1 MTSILDRILKYY
13 QSIQAVMVLIVVF
26 AVFSFINVP
35 QQKVPKLIINQGV
48 IIGIYPGA
56 SSKEVEEQL
65 TSKIENFIIRY
76 NEVDK
81 QKTYSHSKDG
91 IMFIHVELIDEL
103 DDEFQFWARME
114 NELAELSL
122 N

>member
-81 QKTYSHSKDG
+81 QKTYSHSNDG

-103 DDEFQFWARME
+103 DDEFQFWTRME

>member
-1 MTSILDRILKYY
+1 MATFFNNSLTSVSGSVF
-13 QSIQAVMVLIVVF
+13 QSRSECF
-26 AVFSFINVP
+26 SFSFINVP

-91 IMFIHVELIDEL
+91 IMFIHVELMDEL
-103 DDEFQFWARME
+103 DDEFQFWTRME